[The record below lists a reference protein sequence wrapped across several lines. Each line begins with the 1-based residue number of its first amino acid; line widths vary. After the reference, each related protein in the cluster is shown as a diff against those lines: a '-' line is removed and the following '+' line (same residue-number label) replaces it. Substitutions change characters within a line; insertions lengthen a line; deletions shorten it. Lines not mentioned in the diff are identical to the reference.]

1 MKELIQ
7 AALAEVNVC
16 LPGVIVAYDG
26 KTATVRPAVPKQL
39 ANGQTLAAPQIVQV
53 PVCWP
58 IADGGRA
65 MVTVPLKPGD
75 PVKLNFS
82 QRSLENWLSGS
93 DQAPDD
99 PRQFDLTD
107 AFATPVMRPGPVAD
121 TENVSVQYN
130 DAWMKISPG
139 GIITFDGSH
148 MVAKCPATFEKLV
161 TYKDGI
167 SGDGGSNGNNL
178 GGGLALSGGQVTHD
192 GKSIGSNHKH
202 GGVVAGSDES
212 DVPV

>member
-1 MKELIQ
+1 MNGSIA
-7 AALAEVNVC
+7 AALAEMNVC
-16 LPGVIVAYDG
+16 MPGVVDSYDG
-26 KTATVRPAVPKQL
+26 KTVIARPAMPKQL
-39 ANGQTLAAPQIVQV
+39 ANGESLAAPLIVQV

-65 MVTVPLKPGD
+65 MITVPLKPGD
-75 PVKLNFS
+75 PVVLHFS

-130 DAWMKISPG
+130 SAWMKISPD
-139 GIITFDGSH
+139 GIITFDGTH

-167 SGDGGSNGNNL
+167 AGTGGSNGNSL
-178 GGGLALSGGQVTHD
+178 EGGLALSGGQLTHN
-192 GKSIGSNHKH
+192 GKN
-202 GGVVAGSDES
+202 VGSDHAHS
-212 DVPV
+212 KVQPGSGNSGGPV